1 MRTIV
6 VLSDRLAYAGPVA
19 LTDFA
24 PYAPWVARVVMD
36 AFVAGYRNAGWQE
49 LDHRCDD
56 TPAA

>member
-36 AFVAGYRNAGWQE
+36 AFVARYRNAGWRV
-49 LDHRCDD
+49 LDHRCD
-56 TPAA
+56 AASAA